1 MSTYSAHRQLNIW
14 LPAVQTGTGS
24 DVYTLRLADA
34 LRSAGHN
41 PTIQFFNRR
50 FELAPGWLKRIPAPP
65 GTHIIHANSWNAY
78 AFKRAGIP
86 LVVTEHHYINDPAFK
101 PYRTPLQAL
110 YHALHVLPCVHR
122 SYAQADAVIAVSQ
135 HTALAIRQQ
144 HGIKAHW
151 IPNWVDIEL
160 FKPTPINTRPSGP
173 MRCLFVGNP
182 SRRKGSDL
190 LPRLAHLLPDDIQI
204 HYLGGLRTQSH
215 AHAAR
220 LVAVPRQSPELM
232 PALYLRMDVALVP
245 TRYEAFGYVALEAMA
260 CGLPVVGFASTG
272 TAEICVNNE
281 TALLSEVDDI
291 PTLIANIQRLA
302 RDAHLRARLG
312 KAGRDRAV
320 RKFNEEHALRHYIS
334 LYQNLIDAH
343 D

>member
-50 FELAPGWLKRIPAPP
+50 FEFAPGLLKRIPSPP

-101 PYRTPLQAL
+101 PYRTRLQAL

-135 HTALAIRQQ
+135 HTALAIKQQ

-151 IPNWVDIEL
+151 IPNWVDIEV
-160 FKPTPINTRPSGP
+160 FKPTPIGTRPSGP

-204 HYLGGLRTQSH
+204 HYLGGLRTQSDSH
-215 AHAAR
+215 TTR
-220 LVAVPRQSPELM
+220 LVAVPRQPPELM
-232 PALYLRMDVALVP
+232 PSLYQRMDVALVP

-260 CGLPVVGFASTG
+260 CGLPVVGFDSTG
-272 TAEICVNNE
+272 TAEICRNGE
-281 TALLSEVDDI
+281 TALLGPVEDLD
-291 PTLIANIQRLA
+291 TLT
-302 RDAHLRARLG
+302 D
-312 KAGRDRAV
+312 
-320 RKFNEEHALRHYIS
+320 
-334 LYQNLIDAH
+334 NLIRLRDDTRLRSQLGRNGRTHAEANFSAAVTLPAYLDAYARVLR
-343 D
+343 

>member
-1 MSTYSAHRQLNIW
+1 MSTYSALRQLNIW

-65 GTHIIHANSWNAY
+65 GTDIIHANSWNAY

-101 PYRTPLQAL
+101 PFRTPLQAL
-110 YHALHVLPCVHR
+110 YHGLHVLPCVHR
-122 SYAQADAVIAVSQ
+122 SYAQADTVIAVSQ
-135 HTALAIRQQ
+135 HTALAIKQQ
-144 HGIKAHW
+144 HGITAHC

-160 FKPTPINTRPSGP
+160 FKPTPIDTRPSSP

-190 LPRLAHLLPDDIQI
+190 LPRLAHLLPEDIQI

-215 AHAAR
+215 SHTTR
-220 LVAVPRQSPELM
+220 LVAVPRQPPELM
-232 PALYLRMDVALVP
+232 PSLYQSMDIALVP

-260 CGLPVVGFASTG
+260 CGLPVVGFDNTG
-272 TAEICVNNE
+272 TAEICINGT
-281 TALLSEVDDI
+281 TALLGPADDLAALAANLIRLRDDPELRLQLGRSGRAHAAQNFSSDKAIQAYLAIYRQATGDI
-291 PTLIANIQRLA
+291 P
-302 RDAHLRARLG
+302 
-312 KAGRDRAV
+312 
-320 RKFNEEHALRHYIS
+320 
-334 LYQNLIDAH
+334 
-343 D
+343 